1 LSENRRF
8 SFDEL
13 KPRVFGFQKRRA
25 EMTEALVQ
33 ALVDMKEAEALQTA
47 KQLLDQGISP
57 MEILES
63 CSKAMEVVGQRF
75 EKGVYFLPH
84 LMMAGEMLKQITS
97 VIKPLIEEQKT
108 GDQGGKV
115 LIGTVEGDIHDIG
128 KNIVVFLLEA
138 NGFQV
143 RDIGI
148 NQKPSKF
155 VEAIKEFQP
164 KVVGMSGLLT
174 LAFDSMK
181 KTVQAIQEA
190 GLRDRVKIVI
200 GGGVVTEKIK
210 EYSGADAY
218 APDAMAGVRL
228 CKQWIGSE

>member
-1 LSENRRF
+1 
-8 SFDEL
+8 
-13 KPRVFGFQKRRA
+13 
-25 EMTEALVQ
+25 MTDALVQ
-33 ALVDMKEAEALQTA
+33 ALVEMKEAEALQRA
-47 KQLLDQGISP
+47 KQLLDEGVAP
-57 MEILES
+57 LEILES
-63 CSKAMEVVGQRF
+63 CSRAMEVVGQRF

-84 LMMAGEMLKQITS
+84 LMMAGEMLKQIS
-97 VIKPLIEEQKT
+97 SLIKPLIREQKT
-108 GDQGGKV
+108 GNQGGKV

-148 NQKPSKF
+148 NQKPAKF

-181 KTVQAIQEA
+181 NTVQAIEEA
-190 GLRDRVKIVI
+190 GLRKAVRIMI

-228 CKQWIGSE
+228 SKQWIGSE

>member
-1 LSENRRF
+1 
-8 SFDEL
+8 
-13 KPRVFGFQKRRA
+13 
-25 EMTEALVQ
+25 MTDSLVQ
-33 ALVDMKEAEALQTA
+33 ALVEMKEAEALQTA
-47 KQLLDQGISP
+47 KQLLDQGVAP
-57 MEILES
+57 LNILES
-63 CSKAMEVVGQRF
+63 CSRAMEEVGQRF

-84 LMMAGEMLKQITS
+84 LMMAGEMLKEIS
-97 VIKPLIEEQKT
+97 NLIKPLIQEQKT
-108 GDQGGKV
+108 GDPGGKV

-148 NQKPSKF
+148 NQKPARF

-181 KTVQAIQEA
+181 KTVQAIEEA
-190 GLRDRVKIVI
+190 GLRKAVRIVI

-210 EYSGADAY
+210 DYSGADAY

-228 CKQWIGSE
+228 CKQWIGSK

>member
-1 LSENRRF
+1 
-8 SFDEL
+8 
-13 KPRVFGFQKRRA
+13 
-25 EMTEALVQ
+25 MTEALVQ
-33 ALVDMKEAEALQTA
+33 ALVDMKEAEALQRA
-47 KQLLDQGISP
+47 KQLLAEGTEP
-57 MEILES
+57 LKILES
-63 CSKAMEVVGQRF
+63 CSRAMEIVGQRF

-84 LMMAGEMLKQITS
+84 LMMAGEMLKQIS
-97 VIKPLIEEQKT
+97 AMIKPLVQEQKAEAKK
-108 GDQGGKV
+108 GRV

-138 NGFQV
+138 NGFEV

-148 NQKPSKF
+148 NQKPAKF
-155 VEAIKEFQP
+155 VEAVKEFQP

-181 KTVQAIQEA
+181 KTVEAIKEA
-190 GLRDRVKIVI
+190 GLRETVRIVI

-210 EYSGADAY
+210 DYAGADAY

-228 CKQWIGSE
+228 AKEWTERR

>member
-1 LSENRRF
+1 
-8 SFDEL
+8 
-13 KPRVFGFQKRRA
+13 
-25 EMTEALVQ
+25 MTDSLVQ
-33 ALVDMKEAEALQTA
+33 ALVEMKEAEALQRA
-47 KQLLDQGISP
+47 KQLLDEGVAP
-57 MEILES
+57 LEILEG
-63 CSKAMEVVGQRF
+63 CSKAMEIVGQRF

-97 VIKPLIEEQKT
+97 LIKPLIQEQKT

-155 VEAIKEFQP
+155 VDAIKEFQP

-181 KTVQAIQEA
+181 NTVQAIDAA
-190 GLRDRVKIVI
+190 GLREKVRIMI

-210 EYSGADAY
+210 DYSGADAY

>member
-1 LSENRRF
+1 
-8 SFDEL
+8 
-13 KPRVFGFQKRRA
+13 
-25 EMTEALVQ
+25 MTEALVQ
-33 ALVDMKEAEALQTA
+33 ALVEMKEAEALQIA
-47 KQLLDQGISP
+47 KQLLDQGVAP
-57 MEILES
+57 LDILES
-63 CSKAMEVVGQRF
+63 CSRAMEEVGQRF

-84 LMMAGEMLKQITS
+84 LMMAGEMLKEIS
-97 VIKPLIEEQKT
+97 NLIKPLIHEQKT

-148 NQKPSKF
+148 NQKPAKF

-181 KTVQAIQEA
+181 KTVQAIEEA
-190 GLRDRVKIVI
+190 GLRKAVRIVI

-210 EYSGADAY
+210 DYSGADAY

-228 CKQWIGSE
+228 CKQWIGSK

>member
-1 LSENRRF
+1 
-8 SFDEL
+8 
-13 KPRVFGFQKRRA
+13 
-25 EMTEALVQ
+25 
-33 ALVDMKEAEALQTA
+33 
-47 KQLLDQGISP
+47 
-57 MEILES
+57 
-63 CSKAMEVVGQRF
+63 VGQRF

-84 LMMAGEMLKQITS
+84 LMMAGEMLKEIS
-97 VIKPLIEEQKT
+97 NLIKPLIQEQKT

-148 NQKPSKF
+148 NQKPAKF

-181 KTVQAIQEA
+181 KTVQAIEEA
-190 GLRDRVKIVI
+190 GLRKTVRIMI

-210 EYSGADAY
+210 DYSGADAY

-228 CKQWIGSE
+228 CKQWIGSK

>member
-1 LSENRRF
+1 
-8 SFDEL
+8 
-13 KPRVFGFQKRRA
+13 
-25 EMTEALVQ
+25 MTEALVQ
-33 ALVDMKEAEALQTA
+33 ALVNMKEAEALQRA
-47 KQLLDQGISP
+47 KHLLAGGTEP
-57 MEILES
+57 LEILES
-63 CSKAMEVVGQRF
+63 CSRAMEIVGQRF

-84 LMMAGEMLKQITS
+84 LMMAGEMLKEIS
-97 VIKPLIEEQKT
+97 AMIKPLVQEQKAEAKK
-108 GDQGGKV
+108 GRV

-138 NGFQV
+138 NGFEV

-148 NQKPSKF
+148 NQKPAKF

-181 KTVQAIQEA
+181 KTVEAIKEA
-190 GLRDRVKIVI
+190 GLRESVRIVI

-210 EYSGADAY
+210 DYSGADAY

-228 CKQWIGSE
+228 AKEWTQRR

>member
-1 LSENRRF
+1 
-8 SFDEL
+8 
-13 KPRVFGFQKRRA
+13 
-25 EMTEALVQ
+25 MTDSLVQ
-33 ALVDMKEAEALQTA
+33 ALVEMKEAQALQKA
-47 KQLLDQGISP
+47 KQLLAEGAAP
-57 MEILES
+57 LEILES
-63 CSKAMEVVGQRF
+63 CSKAMEEVGRRF

-84 LMMAGEMLKQITS
+84 LMMAGEMLRQIS
-97 VIKPLIEEQKT
+97 EMIKPLIQDQKT
-108 GDQGGKV
+108 ADQGGKV

-155 VEAIKEFQP
+155 VEAIREFQP

-181 KTVQAIQEA
+181 KTVEAIEEA
-190 GLRDRVKIVI
+190 GLRKAVRIMI

-228 CKQWIGSE
+228 CKQWITGE

>member
-1 LSENRRF
+1 
-8 SFDEL
+8 
-13 KPRVFGFQKRRA
+13 
-25 EMTEALVQ
+25 
-33 ALVDMKEAEALQTA
+33 MKEAEALQRT
-47 KQLLDQGISP
+47 KQLLAEGTEP
-57 MEILES
+57 LKILES
-63 CSKAMEVVGQRF
+63 CSRAMEIVGQRF

-84 LMMAGEMLKQITS
+84 LMMAGEMLKQIS
-97 VIKPLIEEQKT
+97 AMIKPLVQEQKAKAKK
-108 GDQGGKV
+108 GRV

-138 NGFQV
+138 NGFEV

-148 NQKPSKF
+148 NQKPAKF

-181 KTVQAIQEA
+181 KTVEAIKEA
-190 GLRDRVKIVI
+190 GLRETVRIVI

-210 EYSGADAY
+210 DYSGADAY

-228 CKQWIGSE
+228 AKEWTQRR

>member
-1 LSENRRF
+1 
-8 SFDEL
+8 
-13 KPRVFGFQKRRA
+13 
-25 EMTEALVQ
+25 MTDSLVQ
-33 ALVDMKEAEALQTA
+33 ALVEMKEAEALQTA
-47 KQLLDQGISP
+47 KQLLDQGVAP
-57 MEILES
+57 LDILGS

-75 EKGVYFLPH
+75 EKGIYFLPH
-84 LMMAGEMLKQITS
+84 LMMAGEMLKEIS
-97 VIKPLIEEQKT
+97 NLIKPLIQEQKT

-148 NQKPSKF
+148 NQKPAKF

-181 KTVQAIQEA
+181 KTVQAIEEA
-190 GLRDRVKIVI
+190 GLRKAVRIVI

-210 EYSGADAY
+210 DYSGADAY

-228 CKQWIGSE
+228 CKQWIGSK

>member
-1 LSENRRF
+1 
-8 SFDEL
+8 
-13 KPRVFGFQKRRA
+13 
-25 EMTEALVQ
+25 MTEALVQ
-33 ALVDMKEAEALQTA
+33 ALVDMKEAEALQRA
-47 KQLLDQGISP
+47 KHLLAGGTEP
-57 MEILES
+57 LEILES
-63 CSKAMEVVGQRF
+63 CSRAMEIVGQRF

-84 LMMAGEMLKQITS
+84 LMMAGEMLKEIS
-97 VIKPLIEEQKT
+97 AMIKPLVQEQKAEAKK
-108 GDQGGKV
+108 GRV

-138 NGFQV
+138 NGFEV

-148 NQKPSKF
+148 NQKPAKF

-181 KTVQAIQEA
+181 KTVEAIKEA
-190 GLRDRVKIVI
+190 GLRETVRIVI

-210 EYSGADAY
+210 DYSGADAY

-228 CKQWIGSE
+228 AKEWTQRR

>member
-1 LSENRRF
+1 
-8 SFDEL
+8 
-13 KPRVFGFQKRRA
+13 
-25 EMTEALVQ
+25 MTEALVQ
-33 ALVDMKEAEALQTA
+33 ALVEMKEAEARQIA
-47 KQLLDQGISP
+47 KQLLDQGVAP
-57 MEILES
+57 LDILES

-84 LMMAGEMLKQITS
+84 LMMAGEMLKEIS
-97 VIKPLIEEQKT
+97 NLIKPLIREQKAV
-108 GDQGGKV
+108 DQGGKV

-128 KNIVVFLLEA
+128 KNIVIFLLEA

-148 NQKPSKF
+148 NQKPAKF

-181 KTVQAIQEA
+181 KTVQAIEEA
-190 GLRDRVKIVI
+190 GLRKAVRIVI

-210 EYSGADAY
+210 DYSGADAY

-228 CKQWIGSE
+228 CKQWIGSK

>member
-1 LSENRRF
+1 
-8 SFDEL
+8 
-13 KPRVFGFQKRRA
+13 
-25 EMTEALVQ
+25 MTEALVQ
-33 ALVDMKEAEALQTA
+33 ALVNMKEAEALQRA
-47 KQLLDQGISP
+47 KHLLAGGTEP
-57 MEILES
+57 LEILES
-63 CSKAMEVVGQRF
+63 CSRAMEIVGQRF

-84 LMMAGEMLKQITS
+84 LMMAGEMLKEIS
-97 VIKPLIEEQKT
+97 AMIKPLVQEQKAEAKK
-108 GDQGGKV
+108 GRV

-138 NGFQV
+138 NGFEV

-148 NQKPSKF
+148 NQKPAKF

-181 KTVQAIQEA
+181 KTVEAIKEA
-190 GLRDRVKIVI
+190 GLRETVRIVI

-210 EYSGADAY
+210 DYAGADAY

-228 CKQWIGSE
+228 CKEWIRTP